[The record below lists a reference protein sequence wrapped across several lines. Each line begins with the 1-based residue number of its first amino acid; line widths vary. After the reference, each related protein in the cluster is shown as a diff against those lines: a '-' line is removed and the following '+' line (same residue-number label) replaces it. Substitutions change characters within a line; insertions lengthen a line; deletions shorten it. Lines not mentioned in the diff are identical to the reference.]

1 MGLVEDKHALRSSM
15 RGVRDAIGPLQR
27 KGYEDDLAERLYK
40 LPAVRNSRVVG
51 VYQAYG
57 SEASLDDLVRAL
69 RLLDPSPIIAY
80 PVMQRAL
87 TAVQRFNN
95 QMQRKGLIETNVR
108 KEESGDFIAELCL
121 RDDAGI
127 LMRLELSAPTLSQA
141 RGLTR
146 AYEKQADSIYQQMMT
161 LLLGGSGEKHAD
173 D

>member
-1 MGLVEDKHALRSSM
+1 MHANPGAHQGLKDRGDRRPGFLIAGPGAPKQLHTSGRVERAL
-15 RGVRDAIGPLQR
+15 
-27 KGYEDDLAERLYK
+27 
-40 LPAVRNSRVVG
+40 RVVG
-51 VYQAYG
+51 SAL
-57 SEASLDDLVRAL
+57 SLA
-69 RLLDPSPIIAY
+69 
-80 PVMQRAL
+80 
-87 TAVQRFNN
+87 AVAN
-95 QMQRKGLIETNVR
+95 LIETNVR

-173 D
+173 V

>member
-1 MGLVEDKHALRSSM
+1 
-15 RGVRDAIGPLQR
+15 
-27 KGYEDDLAERLYK
+27 
-40 LPAVRNSRVVG
+40 
-51 VYQAYG
+51 
-57 SEASLDDLVRAL
+57 
-69 RLLDPSPIIAY
+69 
-80 PVMQRAL
+80 MQRAL

-161 LLLGGSGEKHAD
+161 LLLGGSGEKPAD
-173 D
+173 V

>member
-1 MGLVEDKHALRSSM
+1 MPVCRDSSAAVSFRSSIHALSTSGAALKLRM
-15 RGVRDAIGPLQR
+15 AALLFIEQLPDETYRITDKGREHEEITCDA
-27 KGYEDDLAERLYK
+27 
-40 LPAVRNSRVVG
+40 
-51 VYQAYG
+51 
-57 SEASLDDLVRAL
+57 
-69 RLLDPSPIIAY
+69 IAY

-173 D
+173 V